1 MTMKKLI
8 VCLSVAVATI
18 APLAAQN
25 GVTINEG
32 IITDYFNASIG
43 DEDAQFEDE
52 SIIPAGEIASTRERI
67 WNLWKS
73 AVENYDE
80 EKLIPLDIL
89 ENRKSGSWELPS
101 SLEPNAV
108 MPYYY
113 GCNAYPSYDADSKY
127 PLFLYMHGS
136 GDKAQEWETG
146 IGFSLRRFYSPG
158 IYFVPQ
164 IPNAYGEYYR
174 WAIQSKQWAWEKLLR
189 LAFVSKNV
197 DPNKIYF
204 FGISEGA
211 YGSQRLA
218 SFYADYLAGAG
229 PMAGG
234 EPLKNAPMENVAN
247 IAFSLRTGALD
258 DGFGRNILTQKAL
271 EVADELEKAHPGYY
285 NHYIEVI
292 PDYGHSIDYKPTTPW
307 LAQFTRDAHPDYV
320 YWENYAMYG
329 RYREAFYNIKVI
341 ENATTSSVARA
352 CYELKRDGNTIDLNA
367 KIVNYSTSYS
377 QGGIDM
383 YFSKKYSNA
392 AKGKIRIYL
401 NEEEYDLSQPVKVV
415 FNGNEIFNG
424 MVMPTLETMV
434 ESCALFYDPERLFP
448 AAIDVDIA
456 AKSAVPTSIDY
467 VTENIEECEDASL
480 YDLTGRRVVNP
491 LKDGVYIRNGKK
503 IIIR

>member
-1 MTMKKLI
+1 MKKIL
-8 VCLSVAVATI
+8 TI
-18 APLAAQN
+18 LFFGSLAAVPSGAQ
-25 GVTINEG
+25 E
-32 IITDYFNASIG
+32 IIDSQREKEIYDRFVSVLDG
-43 DEDAQFEDE
+43 GE
-52 SIIPAGEIASTRERI
+52 AGEVVDDVLSHNDISSVREKVWGI
-67 WNLWKS
+67 WKS
-73 AVENYDE
+73 AVENYEE
-80 EKLIPLDIL
+80 EKLIELDIL
-89 ENRKSGSWELPS
+89 ENRKSGSWVLPS
-101 SLEPNAV
+101 SLEPNAT

-113 GCNAYPSYDADSKY
+113 GCNEYPSFDSEKRY

-146 IGFSLRRFYSPG
+146 IGLSLRRFYSPG

-189 LAFVSKNV
+189 LAFLSKNI

-271 EVADELEKAHPGYY
+271 EVADELETAHPGYY
-285 NHYIEVI
+285 NHNIEVI
-292 PDYGHSIDYKPTTPW
+292 EGYGHSIDYKPTTPW

-329 RYREAFYNIKVI
+329 RYRKGFYNLRVIK
-341 ENATTSSVARA
+341 NATSNSVARA
-352 CYELKRDGNTIDLNA
+352 CYEMSREGNTITLNA
-367 KIVNYSTSYS
+367 KIVNYITTYS
-377 QGGIDM
+377 QGGIEM
-383 YFSKKYSNA
+383 YFNKKYSKA
-392 AKGKIRIYL
+392 SKGVLRIYL
-401 NEEEYDLSQPVKVV
+401 NENEYDLSQPVRIIL
-415 FNGNEIFNG
+415 NGNEIFNG
-424 MVMPTLETMV
+424 MVEPTLETMV

-448 AAIDVDIA
+448 AAVDVDIA
-456 AKSAVPTSIDY
+456 AKSAVPTSIDTVY
-467 VTENIEECEDASL
+467 DTADDNAVQKGI
-480 YDLTGRRVVNP
+480 YDLQGRKIENP
-491 LKDGVYIRNGKK
+491 TKGIYIIDGEKVILK
-503 IIIR
+503 

>member
-1 MTMKKLI
+1 MKKLF
-8 VCLSVAVATI
+8 TI
-18 APLAAQN
+18 LFLGSLAAVPSGAQEIIDSQREKEIYDRFVSVLDGGEAGDVADDVLSHN
-25 GVTINEG
+25 DISSVREKVWG
-32 IITDYFNASIG
+32 I
-43 DEDAQFEDE
+43 
-52 SIIPAGEIASTRERI
+52 
-67 WNLWKS
+67 WKS
-73 AVENYDE
+73 AVEDYEE
-80 EKLIPLDIL
+80 EKLIELDIL
-89 ENRKSGSWELPS
+89 ENRKSGSWVLPS
-101 SLEPNAV
+101 SLEPNAT

-113 GCNAYPSYDADSKY
+113 GCNEYPSLDAEKRY

-146 IGFSLRRFYSPG
+146 IGLSLRRFYSPA

-189 LAFVSKNV
+189 LAFLSKNI

-271 EVADELEKAHPGYY
+271 EVADELEAAHPGYY
-285 NHYIEVI
+285 NHNIEVI
-292 PDYGHSIDYKPTTPW
+292 EGYGHSIDYKPTTPW

-341 ENATTSSVARA
+341 ANSTTSSTARA
-352 CYELKRDGNTIDLNA
+352 CYELKRGGNTIELNA
-367 KIVNYSTSYS
+367 NIVNYITTYS

-383 YFSKKYSNA
+383 YFNKKFSKAS
-392 AKGKIRIYL
+392 KGVLRIYL
-401 NEEEYDLSQPVKVV
+401 NENEYDLSQPVRIIL
-415 FNGNEIFNG
+415 NGNEIFNG
-424 MVMPTLETMV
+424 MVEPTLETMV

-448 AAIDVDIA
+448 AAVDVDIA
-456 AKSAVPTSIDY
+456 AKSAVPTSIDTVY
-467 VTENIEECEDASL
+467 DTADDNAVQKGI
-480 YDLTGRRVVNP
+480 YDLQGRKIENP
-491 LKDGVYIRNGKK
+491 TKGIYIIDGEKVILK
-503 IIIR
+503 

>member
-1 MTMKKLI
+1 MKKLF
-8 VCLSVAVATI
+8 TI
-18 APLAAQN
+18 LFLGSLAAVPSSAQEIVDSQLEQEIYDRFVSVLD
-25 GVTINEG
+25 GGEADTVTDAVLSRDDISSVREKVWG
-32 IITDYFNASIG
+32 I
-43 DEDAQFEDE
+43 
-52 SIIPAGEIASTRERI
+52 
-67 WNLWKS
+67 WKS
-73 AVENYDE
+73 AVENYEE
-80 EKLIPLDIL
+80 EKLIELDIL
-89 ENRKSGSWELPS
+89 ENRKSGSWVLPS
-101 SLEPNAV
+101 SLEPNAT

-113 GCNAYPSYDADSKY
+113 GCNEYQSFDSEKKY

-136 GDKAQEWETG
+136 GDKTQEWETG
-146 IGFSLRRFYSPG
+146 ISLSLRRFYSPG

-174 WAIQSKQWAWEKLLR
+174 WAIQSHQWAWEKLLR
-189 LAFVSKNV
+189 LAFLSKNI

-271 EVADELEKAHPGYY
+271 EVADELEAAHPGYY
-285 NHYIEVI
+285 NHNIEVI
-292 PDYGHSIDYKPTTPW
+292 EGYGHSIDYKPTTPW

-329 RYREAFYNIKVI
+329 RYREGFYNLRVIK
-341 ENATTSSVARA
+341 NATSSSVARA
-352 CYELKRDGNTIDLNA
+352 CYEMSRDGNTITLNA
-367 KIVNYSTSYS
+367 KIVNYITSYS

-383 YFSKKYSNA
+383 YFNKKYSKA
-392 AKGKIRIYL
+392 SKGVLRIYL
-401 NEEEYDLSQPVKVV
+401 NENEYDLSQPVRIIL
-415 FNGNEIFNG
+415 NGNEIFNG
-424 MVMPTLETMV
+424 MVEPTLETMV

-448 AAIDVDIA
+448 AAVDVDIA
-456 AKSAVPTSIDY
+456 AKSAVPTSIDNVY
-467 VTENIEECEDASL
+467 DTADDNAVQKGI
-480 YDLTGRRVVNP
+480 YDLQGRKIENP
-491 LKDGVYIRNGKK
+491 TKGIYIIDGEKVILK
-503 IIIR
+503 

>member
-1 MTMKKLI
+1 M
-8 VCLSVAVATI
+8 LSVVGI
-18 APLAAQN
+18 VSLQAQGN
-25 GVTINEG
+25 VNINEE
-32 IITDYFNASIG
+32 IISDYFNASLT
-43 DEDAQFEDE
+43 EDFAGFEDG
-52 SIIPAGEIASTRERI
+52 SIIPVSEIAPAREKI
-67 WNLWKS
+67 WELWKKS
-73 AVENYDE
+73 VDACDE
-80 EKLIPLDIL
+80 EKLIALDIL
-89 ENRKSGSWELPS
+89 ENRKTGSWTLPS
-101 SLEPNAV
+101 DLESGN

-113 GCNAYPSYDADSKY
+113 GCNAYPTYDAEKRY

-146 IGFSLRRFYSPG
+146 IGLCLRRFYSPG

-189 LAFVSKNV
+189 LAFVSDNV

-258 DGFGRNILTQKAL
+258 DGFGRNLLTQKAL
-271 EVADELEKAHPGYY
+271 EVADELETAHPGYY
-285 NHYIEVI
+285 NHNIELI
-292 PDYGHSIDYKPTTPW
+292 EGAGHSIDYVPTTLW
-307 LAQFTRDAHPDYV
+307 LAKYTRDAHPDYV
-320 YWENYAMYG
+320 YWENFPMYG
-329 RYREAFYNIKVI
+329 RQREAFYNIKVI

-352 CYELKRDGNTIDLNA
+352 CYELKRDGNTINLDA

-377 QGGIDM
+377 QGGIQM
-383 YFSKKYSNA
+383 YFNKKYSKA
-392 AKGKIRIYL
+392 SKGKLRIYL
-401 NEEEYDLSQPVKVV
+401 NEQEYDLSQPVKVV
-415 FNGNEIFNG
+415 LNGTEIFNG
-424 MVMPTLETMV
+424 MVTPTLENMV

-448 AAIDVDIA
+448 AAIDIDIA
-456 AKSAVPTSIDY
+456 TKSAVPTAIET
-467 VTENIEECEDASL
+467 VTLGKDSFDGEDVI
-480 YDLTGRRVVNP
+480 YDLTGRKVGDVSNP
-491 LKDGVYIRNGKK
+491 GIYIKGGNK
-503 IIIR
+503 IIVK

>member
-8 VCLSVAVATI
+8 VCLSVAVVAI
-18 APLAAQN
+18 APSSAQN
-25 GVTINEG
+25 GVTINEE

-43 DEDAQFEDE
+43 DGDAQFDDE
-52 SIIPAGEIASTRERI
+52 SIIPAGEIASTREKI
-67 WNLWKS
+67 WNLWKL

-89 ENRKSGSWELPS
+89 ENRKSGSWVLPS
-101 SLEPNAV
+101 SLEPNAT

-320 YWENYAMYG
+320 HWENYAMYG
-329 RYREAFYNIKVI
+329 RYREAFYNIRVI
-341 ENATTSSVARA
+341 ANATTSSNARA
-352 CYELKRDGNTIDLNA
+352 CYELKREGNTIDLSA

-377 QGGIDM
+377 QGGIEM
-383 YFSKKYSNA
+383 FFNKKYSKA
-392 AKGKIRIYL
+392 SKGKLRIYL
-401 NEEEYDLSQPVKVV
+401 NEDEYDFSQPVKVIL
-415 FNGNEIFNG
+415 NGTEIFNG
-424 MVMPTLETMV
+424 MVSPTLGTMV

-456 AKSAVPTSIDY
+456 AKSAVPASIDY
-467 VTENIEECEDASL
+467 VTENIEESEDGPL
-480 YDLTGRRVVNP
+480 YDLTGRRVVNL
-491 LKDGVYIRNGKK
+491 LKNGIYIRNGKK

>member
-1 MTMKKLI
+1 MKRLLF
-8 VCLSVAVATI
+8 CLLSVVGI
-18 APLAAQN
+18 VSLQAQGN
-25 GVTINEG
+25 VNINEE
-32 IITDYFNASIG
+32 IISDYFNASLT
-43 DEDAQFEDE
+43 EDFAGFEDG
-52 SIIPAGEIASTRERI
+52 SIIPVSEIAPAREKVWNI
-67 WNLWKS
+67 WKD
-73 AVENYDE
+73 AVNGFSE
-80 EKLIPLDIL
+80 EKLIDLEIL
-89 ENRKSGSWELPS
+89 ENRNTGSWTLPS
-101 SLEPNAV
+101 NLESGN

-113 GCNAYPSYDADSKY
+113 GCNAYPTYDAEKRY

-146 IGFSLRRFYSPG
+146 IGLCLRRFYKPG

-189 LAFVSKNV
+189 LAFVSDNV

-258 DGFGRNILTQKAL
+258 DGFGRNLLTQKAL
-271 EVADELEKAHPGYY
+271 EVADELETAHPGYY
-285 NHYIEVI
+285 NHNIELI
-292 PDYGHSIDYKPTTPW
+292 EGAGHGIDYVPTTLW
-307 LAQFTRDAHPDYV
+307 LAKYTRDAHPDYV
-320 YWENYAMYG
+320 YWENFPMYG
-329 RYREAFYNIKVI
+329 RRREAFYNIKVI

-352 CYELKRDGNTIDLNA
+352 CYELKRDGNTINLDA

-377 QGGIDM
+377 QGGIEM
-383 YFSKKYSNA
+383 YFNKKYSKA
-392 AKGKIRIYL
+392 SKGKLRIYL
-401 NEEEYDLSQPVKVV
+401 NEQEYDLSQPVKVV
-415 FNGNEIFNG
+415 LNGIEIFNG
-424 MVMPTLETMV
+424 VVTPTLETMV

-448 AAIDVDIA
+448 AAIDIDIA
-456 AKSAVPTSIDY
+456 TKSAVPTAIET
-467 VTENIEECEDASL
+467 VTLGKDSFDGEDVI
-480 YDLTGRRVVNP
+480 YDLTGRKVGDVSSP
-491 LKDGVYIRNGKK
+491 GIYIKGGNK
-503 IIIR
+503 IIVK

>member
-1 MTMKKLI
+1 MAMKL
-8 VCLSVAVATI
+8 VYSFFLFLAFYSASLAQTAVAI
-18 APLAAQN
+18 DVN
-25 GVTINEG
+25 K
-32 IITDYFNASIG
+32 ITDYFNASLG
-43 DEDAQFEDE
+43 DESVSFDDDSA
-52 SIIPAGEIASTRERI
+52 IPLNEISSAREQL
-67 WNLWKS
+67 WGLWKD
-73 AVENYDE
+73 AVNNYNE
-80 EKLIPLDIL
+80 EKLISLDIL
-89 ENRKSGSWELPS
+89 ENRKSGSWQLPS
-101 SLEPNAV
+101 SLEPNAT

-113 GCNAYPSYDADSKY
+113 GCNSYPSYDTGVRY

-146 IGFSLRRFYSPG
+146 IGLSLRRFYSPA

-189 LAFVSKNV
+189 LALVSDNV

-271 EVADELEKAHPGYY
+271 EVADELAAAHPGYY
-285 NHYIEVI
+285 NHFIEVI
-292 PDYGHSIDYKPTTPW
+292 EGDGHTIDYRPTTPW
-307 LAQFTRDAHPDYV
+307 LAQFTRDPHPDYV

-329 RYREAFYNIKVI
+329 RYRDSFYNLRVIK
-341 ENATTSSVARA
+341 NATPSSNARA
-352 CYELKRDGNTIDLNA
+352 CYELKRDGNTIELSA
-367 KIVNYSTSYS
+367 KIVNYTTSYS
-377 QGGIDM
+377 QGGIEM
-383 YFSKKYSNA
+383 FFNKKYSKA
-392 AKGKIRIYL
+392 SRGKIRIYL
-401 NEEEYDLSQPVKVV
+401 NEEEYDLSLPVKVIL
-415 FNGNEIFNG
+415 NGNEIFNG
-424 MVMPTLETMV
+424 MVKPTLETMV

-448 AAIDVDIA
+448 AAVDVDIA
-456 AKSAVPTSIDY
+456 AKSAVPTSIDTVY
-467 VTENIEECEDASL
+467 DTADDNAVQKGI
-480 YDLTGRRVVNP
+480 YDLQGRKIENP
-491 LKDGVYIRNGKK
+491 TKGIYIIDGEKVILK
-503 IIIR
+503 